1 MFFNRMTDEQK
12 LVLFENTA
20 TNMGDSTM
28 QIKHRYI
35 RNFYLA
41 DPAYGKGV
49 AEALG
54 IDIESVNL
62 DVKIPESREKWEE
75 YIALDKDLNYPT
87 DPAEPETAKDLPE
100 EGRDTS
106 PK

>member
-1 MFFNRMTDEQK
+1 MLFNRITDEKK
-12 LVLFENTA
+12 LDLFENTA
-20 TNMGDSTM
+20 RNMGNSTM

-35 RNFYLA
+35 RNFYLT

-87 DPAEPETAKDLPE
+87 NHKQPRT
-100 EGRDTS
+100 
-106 PK
+106 